1 MIIDS
6 ISLPELP
13 GISLVAGATE
23 FPVTAMDITGNVDGD
38 GVVWTVTAN
47 FENPLDAPIEATFT
61 IPLPVGGAVVGM
73 SMTIGERVI
82 AADIKERGAAQV
94 EYEEAKD
101 QGFTAALFEQDRAE
115 IFTISV
121 GNVHPGEGISVSIEI
136 HDRVA
141 IDTTEATLRMPTMIK
156 PRYIPQGVPDAEA
169 INPPRVSHHNPLQ
182 ATVSII
188 FAQDAEELMC
198 ETIPQAVVT
207 PQKVAITN
215 CDLTCDIIVRWTLP
229 IKMAHAKWVADSDNT
244 DFGTLEVNIRVPE
257 TNTQTP
263 RRKAVQIM
271 FDRSGSM
278 DGHYLEWAR
287 RIVDD
292 LITSLTDQDLIHI
305 LTFDSKV
312 EVLATTEHGFVP
324 ATRTN
329 KKELQQ
335 QLAKVTARGGTELTD
350 ALQAAGDALA
360 MVDDRSDSTEF
371 DRVAVLISDGAY
383 GDESSAIFHRDNHLK
398 GARVIAVAIGE
409 NANGFLEV
417 LAANGVCVFVSSESG
432 LAAASNKIMSRVVTA
447 AHSQARLIAA
457 GFTDQ
462 APTYAPDIY
471 PNVAVNMTGRMPRPK
486 EGDTVEIA
494 AISGTVITLPI
505 VVSEDASATTRWA
518 NQHIKSLDFTMMSSN
533 FADSGIETH
542 DALEARITE
551 LSIKHKV
558 LSKYT
563 AWIAVDRTRTTEQV
577 IVRKLAQPVYEHF
590 DAAFSLQS
598 SSIHAFS
605 SPNINRLAYSLDS
618 PMRPRPRR
626 VHLVHDQ
633 TMILIALRLLLEEL
647 LRTLEADALRDN
659 IWNEINEVIE
669 EWLTKGNPESLGKRL
684 SKKIESRMTKLQVA
698 QESGVRAKKKLATEL
713 LDIIKEITVESDP
726 FEWDEDF

>member
-1 MIIDS
+1 
-6 ISLPELP
+6 
-13 GISLVAGATE
+13 
-23 FPVTAMDITGNVDGD
+23 
-38 GVVWTVTAN
+38 
-47 FENPLDAPIEATFT
+47 
-61 IPLPVGGAVVGM
+61 
-73 SMTIGERVI
+73 
-82 AADIKERGAAQV
+82 
-94 EYEEAKD
+94 
-101 QGFTAALFEQDRAE
+101 
-115 IFTISV
+115 
-121 GNVHPGEGISVSIEI
+121 
-136 HDRVA
+136 
-141 IDTTEATLRMPTMIK
+141 
-156 PRYIPQGVPDAEA
+156 
-169 INPPRVSHHNPLQ
+169 
-182 ATVSII
+182 
-188 FAQDAEELMC
+188 
-198 ETIPQAVVT
+198 
-207 PQKVAITN
+207 
-215 CDLTCDIIVRWTLP
+215 
-229 IKMAHAKWVADSDNT
+229 
-244 DFGTLEVNIRVPE
+244 
-257 TNTQTP
+257 
-263 RRKAVQIM
+263 
-271 FDRSGSM
+271 
-278 DGHYLEWAR
+278 
-287 RIVDD
+287 
-292 LITSLTDQDLIHI
+292 
-305 LTFDSKV
+305 
-312 EVLATTEHGFVP
+312 
-324 ATRTN
+324 
-329 KKELQQ
+329 
-335 QLAKVTARGGTELTD
+335 
-350 ALQAAGDALA
+350 
-360 MVDDRSDSTEF
+360 MVDDRDDSTEF

-447 AHSQARLIAA
+447 AHSQARLIAT

-471 PNVAVNMTGRMPRPK
+471 PNVAVNMSGRMPRPK

-494 AISGTVITLPI
+494 AISGPVITLPI

-577 IVRKLAQPVYEHF
+577 IIRKLAQPVYEHF
-590 DAAFSLQS
+590 DAAFSLQN

-605 SPNINRLAYSLDS
+605 SPNINRLAYSMDS
-618 PMRPRPRR
+618 PMRPRR

-647 LRTLEADALRDN
+647 LRALEADDLRDN
-659 IWNEINEVIE
+659 IWIEINDVIE

-684 SKKIESRMTKLQVA
+684 SKKIESRMTKLQRA
-698 QESGVRAKKKLATEL
+698 QESSVRAKKKLATEL